1 MARGAPDALIRPD
14 PRYFPRM
21 DQQQLIQGVVT
32 VAVGAVSGGITNAV
46 AIWMLFHPYEPR
58 GVGRL
63 KIQGAVPKN
72 KDRLARSIG
81 KTVGERLLTPEDLS
95 TRLGAPA
102 VREAFARAIGGVV
115 DSLLDRERGP
125 LREQLPPDLLPMV
138 DDVVA
143 GIAPRVADGVAAWA
157 GSAEFEQLVVGFLA
171 DVTKEVGD
179 RPIGGSMGDGRR
191 ELIAG
196 KVQSWIGRL
205 AEGDDLERTLRTF
218 VATQLEK
225 LGADDRPL
233 LDRLPPGI
241 VGAVEHAITDY
252 LPIALERLSALLGD
266 PDARAQVEAALRD
279 AFDHSVRELLLHE
292 RILARLVVTDR
303 TIERLVDGFEAEGFD
318 RFAEAVSDPAM
329 KAQVTRAVNDAVV
342 NFLRIP
348 LADRL
353 RRLSPE
359 KRAALEGT
367 LGDWLVRVARDGTT
381 RDALGRGVDRLLDA
395 VERRTWGDVLGVLPP
410 ERTAAFAADVLAGE
424 RGRRW
429 VEDGVS
435 SVAERLLA
443 KPIGRPSAW
452 LGAETTARLRDG
464 IVESAWGWVQG
475 EIPRIV
481 QQLNV
486 QEMVEQ
492 KVRGFSTQ
500 RMEEIVRNVTQRE
513 LDLIVRLG
521 YVLGA
526 LVGLVAFGVNLAMAT
541 FGG

>member
-1 MARGAPDALIRPD
+1 MDTQTLVQGA
-14 PRYFPRM
+14 
-21 DQQQLIQGVVT
+21 VT
-32 VAVGAVSGGITNAV
+32 VGVGAISGGITNAV
-46 AIWMLFHPYEPR
+46 AIWMLFHPYEPW
-58 GVGRL
+58 GIGKFKV
-63 KIQGAVPKN
+63 QGAVPKN

-81 KTVGERLLTPEDLS
+81 KTVGERLLTPEDIAQRLS
-95 TRLGAPA
+95 APT
-102 VREAFARAIGGVV
+102 VRDAFEKAIGGVV
-115 DSLLDRERGP
+115 DSLLEQERGP
-125 LREQLPPDLLPMV
+125 LREQLSPEVQTMV
-138 DDVVA
+138 DDAVA
-143 GIAPRVADGVAAWA
+143 GLGPKVAERVAAWA
-157 GSAEFEQLVVGFLA
+157 ESDEFERLAVGFIA
-171 DVTKEVGD
+171 RVKSEVGT
-179 RPIGGSMGDGRR
+179 RPLAPALGDGRR
-191 ELIAG
+191 EIIAG
-196 KVQSWIGRL
+196 KVQTWVSAL
-205 AEGDDLERTLRTF
+205 AEGDELERTLRGF
-218 VATQLEK
+218 VATQLAK
-225 LGADDRPL
+225 LEQDDRPL

-241 VGAVEHAITDY
+241 VGTVEHAITDY
-252 LPIALERLSALLGD
+252 LPIALERLSALLSD
-266 PDARAQVEAALRD
+266 PDARQQVEQALRQ
-279 AFDHSVRELLLHE
+279 AFDHSVRDLLLHE
-292 RILARLVVTDR
+292 RIIARLMVTDR

-318 RFAEAVSDPAM
+318 RFAEAVSDPSM

-359 KRAALEGT
+359 KRAALEAT
-367 LGDWLVRVARDGTT
+367 LGDWLVRVARDGAT

-429 VEDGVS
+429 VDDGVS

-443 KPIGRPSAW
+443 KPIGRPSVW

-464 IVESAWGWVQG
+464 IVDSAWGWVQG

-526 LVGLVAFGVNLAMAT
+526 LVGLVAFGVNVVMRSL
-541 FGG
+541 GG